1 MADQC
6 VILLVEDDFND
17 AFFVERAL
25 KEVGFPGKL
34 QHVTDAEQARQ
45 ILEAGAPLPEIIV
58 ADSALSPG
66 GTGIELLEAV
76 RSTEPW
82 KKIPFIVLS
91 GGMSDTMR
99 RRAAEA
105 GATAVLTKATQLK
118 ETTRQLREI
127 LAHLP
132 PACREWLKD

>member
-25 KEVGFPGKL
+25 KEIGFPGRL
-34 QHVTDAEQARQ
+34 RHVTNAEQAREF
-45 ILEAGAPLPEIIV
+45 LEAGEPLPEIIV

-76 RSTEPW
+76 RSTEGW
-82 KKIPFIVLS
+82 HKIPFIVLS
-91 GGMSDTMR
+91 GGMSETMR
-99 RRAAEA
+99 QRAAEA

-118 ETTRQLREI
+118 DTTRQLREI
-127 LAHLP
+127 LGHLP
-132 PACREWLKD
+132 PERRQWLKG